1 MIMKFI
7 PTILEESKEGFSQ
20 QLQKLSPFF
29 SYFQIDV
36 ADGIF
41 VDNKTVQINEVFQA
55 IKQYNS
61 VTMKQFTLDFDLMV
75 KNYQQEIEKLQ
86 ELKSFISIKNIFIN
100 FSLSPDLEKLTRQYN
115 FNFGLSISPENTIN
129 ELRKKYQ
136 LDFISPIQIMSVN
149 LGRQGNPFIPE
160 TLGKVNQLRQAGYQ
174 SEIFIDGGI
183 NNKTIPLMLSQQYK
197 PNIACVGSY
206 LTKTSELKNHI
217 DYLQSIS

>member
-36 ADGIF
+36 TDGVF
-41 VDNKTVQINEVFQA
+41 VDNKTVQIEEIIPVINDLGSK
-55 IKQYNS
+55 IKDL
-61 VTMKQFTLDFDLMV
+61 KLDFDLMV

>member
-1 MIMKFI
+1 MKFI

-36 ADGIF
+36 TDGVF
-41 VDNKTVQINEVFQA
+41 VDNKTVQIEEIIPVINDLGSK
-55 IKQYNS
+55 IKDL
-61 VTMKQFTLDFDLMV
+61 KLDFDLMV